1 MLFEYLK
8 QLYSKF
14 QSINFS
20 IPNSISNNWH
30 LFILYYFIYILYII
44 YLILF
49 LLITTKLF
57 YSNCEYIL
65 FSLLKYLI
73 PTSLFLSDYN
83 RFFRYSLSSYIIP
96 M

>member
-14 QSINFS
+14 QLIFQY
-20 IPNSISNNWH
+20 
-30 LFILYYFIYILYII
+30 LILYLTIDTYLSYII

>member
-14 QSINFS
+14 QLIFQY
-20 IPNSISNNWH
+20 
-30 LFILYYFIYILYII
+30 LILYLTIDTYLSYII

-49 LLITTKLF
+49 LLIMTKLF